1 MKKSY
6 IKKMAAFV
14 VAAAMTLALAA
25 CGSTSAA
32 PAAERAGSA
41 ERTAEAGSG
50 KLAKIQEKGKLVV
63 CTDAAW
69 APFEYIGKDGEVT
82 GVDIEI
88 GKYIAEKLGVKL
100 EISNVAFDSIST
112 YLDNG
117 EADLAL
123 ACITVT
129 DERKETMDF
138 SEPYT
143 TVLQYM
149 VVLADDEETKTI
161 NDLAG
166 KAVGTHLGTTGD
178 FLMSDEIT
186 AGVLEGT
193 GAENKQYKALPDAA
207 LAIKSGELTA
217 IVCDSVLAENIVSA
231 NNGDF
236 KCFPIS
242 YDDASMNPETENIAA
257 AMDKGDEEFVNKIN
271 EILKPIIEDGTID
284 KWIIQYSEDA
294 SNL

>member
-32 PAAERAGSA
+32 PAAESAGSA
-41 ERTAEAGSG
+41 ESTAEAGSG